1 MTEGINM
8 KRFCLIVWF
17 FLLSGEYL
25 VSKEILVT
33 GNLIGSGQYLE
44 TETGATYTLKHS
56 DLAKELID
64 ITGKKVRMLC
74 DIQEDTCT
82 PLRYE
87 VAPFFTDKNL
97 SKWTLKPIPK
107 YVYRSLT
114 SFNPTVTPDGN
125 VLFWTV
131 LIENGSNSTQKIWYS
146 EMDQHG
152 LWKKGT
158 QMDAPLN
165 NKAPSAVI
173 GAMPGGNELFVFGTY
188 GDQEIFNEIR
198 RKMEAEKIELLKN
211 SKTPREFEVKYSE
224 LKEAY
229 RRDID
234 KLQNKVPLYKSYKQD
249 RGWSSPEPINF
260 PDFYNL
266 YRSEE
271 NGNLQVF
278 GGSSLSSSG
287 RVLIYSSKHKDSVGK
302 LDLYVSLM
310 NETGSFPLG
319 INLGRI
325 INTEHEEM
333 APFLASDDRTLY
345 FSSNGHNGLSV
356 YVTQRLGEG
365 WTNWTPPQEISKNL
379 KGVNFFSI
387 PASGNWAF
395 ISRQGHLYMTYLP
408 QEIKPQPVI
417 LVKGRVINNKGE
429 PISADITYESLTTKE
444 KKGTTVSDPKTG
456 AFSIVLPFGENYG
469 FYAQKAD
476 HIPVNKHADLRNVDN
491 TYKEVE
497 VEIVLPKI
505 EAGQEIV
512 INNLFFESNKADIK
526 KDSEAELDRLA
537 KTMQVNPDIQ
547 VLIEGHT
554 DNLGGYDN
562 NMVLSQARA
571 DAVAQYLIQN
581 HSIEPS
587 RLKANG
593 VGETIPLYPNDSI
606 ENRSKNR
613 RVVFKILK
621 KGYAKN

>member
-1 MTEGINM
+1 M
-8 KRFCLIVWF
+8 
-17 FLLSGEYL
+17 LLSLLSFRETVL
-25 VSKEILVT
+25 SKEVILV

-44 TETGATYTLKHS
+44 TEEGNTYTLRHT
-56 DLAKELID
+56 DLSKELMD

-74 DIQEDTCT
+74 DLDDDTCA
-82 PLRYE
+82 PIRYE
-87 VAPFFTDKNL
+87 VAPFHSDKNL
-97 SKWTLKPIPK
+97 NKWTLKPIPK
-107 YVYRSLT
+107 YVYRNLT

-146 EMDQHG
+146 EMDKYG
-152 LWKKGT
+152 LWKRGT

-173 GAMPGGNELFVFGTY
+173 AAMPGGNELFVFGTY
-188 GDQEIFNEIR
+188 GENEIFQEMR
-198 RKMEAEKIELLKN
+198 RKMEMEKIELIKT

-224 LKEAY
+224 LKDAY
-229 RRDID
+229 KRELE

-249 RGWSSPEPINF
+249 KGWSSPEPINF

-266 YRSEE
+266 YRSDD
-271 NGNLQVF
+271 NSSLQIF

-287 RVLIYSSKHKDSVGK
+287 RVLIYSAKHKDSLGK
-302 LDLYVSLM
+302 LDLYVSM
-310 NETGSFPLG
+310 MDESGSFPLG
-319 INLGRI
+319 RNLGKT
-325 INTEHEEM
+325 INTDHEEM

-356 YVTQRLGEG
+356 YVTQRIGDG
-365 WTNWTPPQEISKNL
+365 WTNWSVPQEISKNL

-395 ISRQGHLYMTYLP
+395 ISRQGNLYMTYLP
-408 QEIKPQPVI
+408 QEVKPQPVI
-417 LVKGRVINNKGE
+417 LVKGKVVNHKGE
-429 PISADITYESLTTKE
+429 PISADIAYESLTTKE

-456 AFSIVLPFGENYG
+456 TFSIVLPFGENYG
-469 FYAQKAD
+469 FYAQKPE
-476 HIPVNKHADLRNVDN
+476 HIPVTKHADLRNVDN
-491 TYKEVE
+491 SYNEIE

-505 EAGQEIV
+505 EVGQEIV

-537 KTMQVNPDIQ
+537 KIMFSNPDIQ

-554 DNLGGYDN
+554 DNLGGTEN
-562 NMVLSQARA
+562 NIVLSQARA
-571 DAVAQYLIQN
+571 NSVALYLIQN
-581 HSIEPS
+581 HNIDPA
-587 RLKANG
+587 RLKTNG
-593 VGETIPLYPNDSI
+593 LGESSPLYPNDSN

-613 RVVFKILK
+613 RVVFKILR
-621 KGYAKN
+621 KGYAQTN

>member
-1 MTEGINM
+1 M
-8 KRFCLIVWF
+8 KIFCPIIF
-17 FLLSGEYL
+17 FALLSVNSL
-25 VSKEILVT
+25 LSKESLVT

-44 TETGATYTLKHS
+44 TEEGITYILKHS
-56 DLAKELID
+56 ELAKELMD
-64 ITGKKVRMLC
+64 LTGKKVRMLC
-74 DIQEDTCT
+74 EIQEDSCI
-82 PLRYE
+82 PQRYE
-87 VAPFFTDKNL
+87 VAPFLHDKNL

-107 YVYRSLT
+107 YVYRNLT

-131 LIENGSNSTQKIWYS
+131 LIENGMNTTQKIWYS
-146 EMDQHG
+146 ELDKYG
-152 LWKKGT
+152 LWKKGS
-158 QMDAPLN
+158 QMEAPLN

-173 GAMPGGNELFVFGTY
+173 AAMPGGNELFVFGTY
-188 GDQEIFNEIR
+188 GDQELFNEMR
-198 RKMEAEKIELLKN
+198 RKMEQEKIELLKT
-211 SKTPREFEVKYSE
+211 SLTPREFEVKYTE
-224 LKEAY
+224 LKDNY
-229 RRDID
+229 RKELE

-249 RGWSSPEPINF
+249 KGWSSPEPINF

-266 YRSEE
+266 YRSDD

-302 LDLYVSLM
+302 LDLYVSM
-310 NETGSFPLG
+310 MDENGSFPLG
-319 INLGRI
+319 KSLGKT

-345 FSSNGHNGLSV
+345 FSSNGHSGLTV

-365 WTNWTPPQEISKNL
+365 WSNWTPPQEISKNL

-408 QEIKPQPVI
+408 QEVKPQPVI

-429 PISADITYESLTTKE
+429 PLGADITYESLTTRE
-444 KKGTTVSDPKTG
+444 KKGTTMSDPKTG
-456 AFSIVLPFGENYG
+456 TFSIVLPFGENYG
-469 FYAQKAD
+469 FFAQKSD
-476 HIPVNKHADLRNVDN
+476 HIPVTKQADLRNVDN

-505 EAGQEIV
+505 EVGGEIV

-537 KTMQVNPDIQ
+537 KIMQSNPEIQ

-554 DNLGGYDN
+554 DNLGGTEN
-562 NMVLSQARA
+562 NLVLSQARA
-571 DAVAQYLIQN
+571 NSVALYLIQN
-581 HSIEPS
+581 HNIDPT
-587 RLKANG
+587 RLKALG
-593 VGETIPLYPNDSI
+593 IGESNPLYPNDSN

-613 RVVFKILK
+613 RVVFKIMK
-621 KGYAKN
+621 KGYAQTN